1 MYLLDGVVIVD
12 GENPLSHRG
21 ASVCGGRHTNQQR
34 ERIGM
39 LLRNAGR
46 ESACAFRRAMCALV
60 ALLLAFGLIPLSSL
74 VRSDEAFAA
83 EYTTGKTQSDT
94 EYRLYVDKGR
104 GNGNEWNIFE
114 DSILSVSG
122 SEGER
127 SVWCVDITQLY
138 PQGRTASSVNALE
151 VMPQDR
157 LTKLALAYDYAF
169 SSTNGTYDHFGGATW
184 VQRYAMV
191 QAYAWWVMQHAPGTG
206 MANYT
211 IYSVEVLNG
220 EGGWGSQWESAW
232 AEINAYVD
240 GESSTSVGYGTA
252 YVSSGAQTVAA
263 LFSVEKLTGAME
275 LQKESSNKGLSD
287 ENGCYSLEGASY
299 DVYSDEAC
307 SKQVTRLTTDASGF
321 ARAEG
326 VPVGSYWVKEVIA
339 PSGFAF
345 DRTVYPVTVRAGE
358 TTQVNGGSV
367 PEAPQYNLID
377 LLLVKYD
384 SEKGSNVEDKQPIG
398 PRSVLSGGDAAGTG
412 GAADEL
418 ERAGVSGGL
427 PNGLDGTSRVVEFP
441 LSEQS
446 AASEGNVAQGGA
458 TLAGAEFT
466 VQHFGGSFNDVGQAE
481 ASGDPLRTWVFAS
494 DERGFV
500 ELSEKSKVSGD
511 DLYLNEEGVSVL
523 PLGTYVIRETKA
535 PSGYVLNEDVAM
547 CWVSGGDEAETV
559 ESYWMPQVANDVVR
573 GDLELMKVDEESMAR
588 MAGIPFEIVS
598 NTTGERH
605 VIVTDENGYA
615 STASSWVGHSVNTN
629 ANDLAASGS
638 YSSQVGVWFGDA
650 GALADERGALIYDTY
665 TLNELPCKANAGHD
679 LATGIEVTISRD
691 GTCVKLGTIGDAPVR
706 IDTTATDAEDGDHE
720 AWAREK
726 VSIVDVVSY
735 SNLTPGAHYKVQG
748 TLMDK
753 ETGEVVSTDGRA
765 VTAETEFVAER
776 ESGTVEVTF
785 SFDGSEWKG
794 GDVVVFEELY
804 RAFDGESLLVAEH
817 ADIESENQTVNL
829 RTPETPDEEIQLP
842 AGEYGKTGVPLDWIL
857 AGVGV
862 LGIAACTLAVYGV
875 RRGRR
880 A

>member
-1 MYLLDGVVIVD
+1 MGLAAGNRL
-12 GENPLSHRG
+12 
-21 ASVCGGRHTNQQR
+21 R

-39 LLRNAGR
+39 VIRKTARENAF
-46 ESACAFRRAMCALV
+46 AFRRVLRVLV
-60 ALLLAFGLIPLSSL
+60 ALLLAFGLIPLASFAGSE
-74 VRSDEAFAA
+74 EAFAA
-83 EYTTGKTQSDT
+83 EYTTGKTESDT

-104 GNGNEWNIFE
+104 GNGDEWNIFK

-122 SEGER
+122 SDGER
-127 SVWCVDITQLY
+127 PVWCVDITQLY

-169 SSTNGTYDHFGGATW
+169 SNTNGTYNHFGGATW

-211 IYSVEVLNG
+211 IYSIEVLNG

-232 AEINAYVD
+232 AEINAYAD
-240 GESSTSVGYGTA
+240 AEAPTSVGCGTA
-252 YVSSGAQTVAA
+252 YVSSGVQTVAA
-263 LFSVEKLTGAME
+263 LFSVEKLTGAIE
-275 LQKESSNKGLSD
+275 LQKESANKDLSD
-287 ENGCYSLEGASY
+287 ANDCYSLEGASY
-299 DVYSDEAC
+299 DVYSDAAC
-307 SKQVTRLTTDASGF
+307 SKQVARLTTDASGF
-321 ARAEG
+321 ARVED
-326 VPVGSYWVKEVIA
+326 VPVGSYWVAEVMA
-339 PSGFAF
+339 PDGFAF
-345 DRTVYPVTVRAGE
+345 DRTVYPVIVKAGE
-358 TTQVNGGSV
+358 TAQVNGGSV

-384 SEKGSNVEDKQPIG
+384 SEQGSTVEDERPIG
-398 PRSVLSGGDAAGTG
+398 PRSVLSDGDEVADGSAEAVGLADAGAAGG
-412 GAADEL
+412 
-418 ERAGVSGGL
+418 S
-427 PNGLDGTSRVVEFP
+427 PNKPEGSSKVVEFP
-441 LSEQS
+441 LIEQTASS
-446 AASEGNVAQGGA
+446 AGNVAQGAA

-466 VQHFGGSFNDVGQAE
+466 VQHFGGFFDDAEQAE
-481 ASGDPLRTWVFAS
+481 AAGSPLRTWVFAT

-500 ELSEKSKVSGD
+500 EFSEKSKVSGA
-511 DLYLNEEGVSVL
+511 DLYLNGEGVPVL

-535 PSGYVLNEDVAM
+535 PSGYVLNEEAVVR
-547 CWVSGGDEAETV
+547 WVSGFGDAETV
-559 ESYWMPQVANDVVR
+559 ESYWMPQVADDVVR
-573 GDLELMKVDEESMAR
+573 GDLELVKVDEESMAR

-598 NTTGERH
+598 KTTGERH

-615 STASSWVGHSVNTN
+615 STASSWAKHSVNTN

-650 GALADERGALIYDTY
+650 EALDDARGALIYDIY
-665 TLNELPCKANAGHD
+665 TLNELPCKENAAHD

-706 IDTTATDAEDGDHE
+706 IGTTATDAEDGDHE
-720 AWAREK
+720 AWARES

-735 SNLTPGAHYKVQG
+735 SNLTPGAHYRVQG
-748 TLMDK
+748 VLMDK
-753 ETGEVVSTDGRA
+753 ETGEPVTANGRT

-785 SFDGSEWKG
+785 SFDASEWKG

-804 RAFDGESLLVAEH
+804 RALDGESLLVAEH
-817 ADIESENQTVNL
+817 ADLESESQTVSL
-829 RTPETPDEEIQLP
+829 KTPEAPDEEVPLD
-842 AGEYGKTGVPLDWIL
+842 AGEYGKTGVPLDWVL

-862 LGIAACTLAVYGV
+862 LGIAACTLAVYGI